1 MNLLAISLDSL
12 SKFTQ
17 PPYPAI
23 LLAAFL
29 VIFFIYVFIAKSI
42 ANKNEKKEPE
52 TKKAPEATTQESAAD
67 KPNTIVA
74 VAGTSAGSLEL
85 VNTDEKT
92 AAVIMAIV
100 SNQSGIPLERLQFKS
115 ITLMED

>member
-1 MNLLAISLDSL
+1 MNLLAISLSSL
-12 SKFTQ
+12 TQ

-23 LLAAFL
+23 LLGIILVVL
-29 VIFFIYVFIAKSI
+29 VIYVYISKAIQSK
-42 ANKNEKKEPE
+42 NDKNEASAQPAEAA
-52 TKKAPEATTQESAAD
+52 APA
-67 KPNTIVA
+67 KPTA
-74 VAGTSAGSLEL
+74 VPAVQGTSTGDLEL

-100 SNQSGIPLERLQFKS
+100 SNKSGIPLERLQFKS